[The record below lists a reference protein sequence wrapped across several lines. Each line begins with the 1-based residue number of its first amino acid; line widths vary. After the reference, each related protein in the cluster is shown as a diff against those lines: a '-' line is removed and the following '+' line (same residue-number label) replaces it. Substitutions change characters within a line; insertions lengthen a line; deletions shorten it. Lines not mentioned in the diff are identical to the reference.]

1 MRLSLLAATLALA
14 ASLTAAAADGGTAT
28 PNGQAARVF
37 AEAYVQVEQNFSS
50 FVQFPTVLGTAR
62 IKVQAYDYDPS
73 HPLSSSQQQSDQA
86 RLSCTPVTGTDPCAG
101 FPQDETIYFVDRD
114 GQTPSDAIISTPG
127 PAFAVT
133 FLTLHDGGAPGNGA
147 TGETTILGTPVTNDW
162 ISWGNLAGLPNVS
175 WSAYLLGGN
184 VTIDS

>member
-28 PNGQAARVF
+28 SNGQAARVF
-37 AEAYVQVEQNFSS
+37 AETYVQVEQNFSS

-62 IKVQAYDYDPS
+62 IKIQAYDYDPS
-73 HPLSSSQQQSDQA
+73 HPLTSFQQQSDQA
-86 RLSCTPVTGTDPCAG
+86 LLSCTPVSGTDPCAG
-101 FPQDETIYFVDRD
+101 FPQHETIYFVDRAE
-114 GQTPSDAIISTPG
+114 QTPSSAGISTPG
-127 PAFAVT
+127 PAFAET
-133 FLTLHDGGAPGNGA
+133 FVTLHDGGAPGNGA
-147 TGETTILGTPVTNDW
+147 TGQKTILGTPITNDW
-162 ISWGNLAGLPNVS
+162 ISWGNLGVLPNVS